1 MRPLPRLLAITDDRI
16 VAAEDFPIKTAAI
29 ASAGPLVGIVVRAP
43 SALAADQLKLLRR
56 VRALVRPPEAA
67 FLAHGDPALGTATE
81 AHGLELPA
89 SGPSPAEARLVF
101 RTGRIGV
108 SVRSMAEAKIAANGG
123 ADFLVAGPV
132 FRATGLGL
140 ESLRNIVQLGI
151 PVFAIGGIGVEQIG
165 PVRQAGAWGV
175 AAVSALWHAADPA
188 RAADQFARELAP

>member
-1 MRPLPRLLAITDDRI
+1 MEMAT
-16 VAAEDFPIKTAAI
+16 EDFPIKTAAI

-43 SALAADQLKLLRR
+43 SVPAADQLKLLRR

-67 FLAHGDPALGTATE
+67 FLAHGDPALGAASE

-89 SGPSPAEARLVF
+89 GGLSPAEARLVF

-108 SVRSMAEAKIAANGG
+108 SVRSMAEAEIATNAG

-140 ESLRNIVQLGI
+140 ESLRHIVQLGI

-165 PVRQAGAWGV
+165 PVRQTGAWGV
-175 AAVSALWHAADPA
+175 AAGSALWHSADPA
-188 RAADQFARELAP
+188 RAADQFARALAP